1 MIYLHAFIFAGIV
14 CALGQLILDN
24 TKLTPGHIT
33 VIFVVLG
40 AFLDVFDIYD
50 KFVLWA
56 GGGALVPITSFGH
69 MLTHGSI
76 QGLND
81 MGFMGLFVGAFDLTS
96 AGICAAIICAFF
108 MSLIF
113 KPRD

>member
-1 MIYLHAFIFAGIV
+1 MIYLHAFLFAGLV
-14 CALGQLILDN
+14 CMIGQLILDN

-50 KFVLWA
+50 KFILWA

-69 MLTHGSI
+69 MLTHGAI
-76 QGLND
+76 MGYQDQGL
-81 MGFMGLFVGAFDLTS
+81 MGLFVGTFDLTS
-96 AGICAAIICAFF
+96 AGICAAIIFAFF
-108 MSLIF
+108 FSLIF

>member
-1 MIYLHAFIFAGIV
+1 MLYFNAFLFAGLV
-14 CALGQLILDN
+14 CMIGQIILDK

-33 VIFVVLG
+33 VIFVVVG

-69 MLTHGSI
+69 MLTHGAI
-76 QGLND
+76 MGYNEQ
-81 MGFMGLFVGAFDLTS
+81 GFMGLFVGAFDLTS

-108 MSLIF
+108 MSLVF

>member
-1 MIYLHAFIFAGIV
+1 MIYLNAFLFAGLV
-14 CALGQLILDN
+14 CAIGQIILDK

-40 AFLDVFDIYD
+40 AFLDVFDLYD
-50 KFVLWA
+50 KIVLWA

-69 MLTHGSI
+69 MLTHGSL
-76 QGLND
+76 QGYND
-81 MGFMGLFVGAFDLTS
+81 SGLIGLFVGVLDLTS
-96 AGICAAIICAFF
+96 AGICAAIVFAFYF
-108 MSLIF
+108 SLIF

>member
-1 MIYLHAFIFAGIV
+1 MIYLNAFLFAGIV
-14 CALGQLILDN
+14 CAVGQIILDK

-33 VIFVVLG
+33 VIFVVIG

-69 MLTHGSI
+69 MLTHGAI
-76 QGLND
+76 MGYNEQGL
-81 MGFMGLFVGAFDLTS
+81 MGLFVGAFDLTS
-96 AGICAAIICAFF
+96 AGICAAIIFSFF
-108 MSLIF
+108 LSLIF
-113 KPRD
+113 EPKD